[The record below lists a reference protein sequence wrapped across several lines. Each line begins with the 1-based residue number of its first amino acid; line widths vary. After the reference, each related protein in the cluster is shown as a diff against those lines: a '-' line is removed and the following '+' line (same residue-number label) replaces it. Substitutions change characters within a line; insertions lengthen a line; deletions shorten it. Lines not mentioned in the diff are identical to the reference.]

1 MGYFSANDYFKKLF
15 GSKVYKITLKGG
27 MNCPNRDGTIDNRGC
42 IFCSTAGS
50 GDFAIPFDGNITK
63 VIDEYSEK
71 LKSKAKTDKFI
82 SYFQDYCNTYNAAEK
97 LETLYLSAINDP
109 RVVGLSIATRPDLL
123 PQEVLAVLER
133 VNKIKPVFVELGLQ
147 TIHSKTSEYIRLGYD
162 LSVYENAVSDLKG
175 IGVKVI
181 THQILGLPGE
191 TKEMMW
197 ETTEYIAKSGVSGI
211 KLHLLHIIR
220 GTDLEKDYL
229 AGLFKTLELD
239 EYINIL
245 EGCIKRIPPE
255 MAIHRLTGDG
265 AKKDLIAPLY
275 SGNKKMVLNQI
286 NRRLKADGIVQ
297 GSLFV

>member
-42 IFCSTAGS
+42 IFCSPAGS
-50 GDFAIPFDGNITK
+50 GDFALPFNGNIAA
-63 VIDEYSEK
+63 VIDEYSK
-71 LKSKAKTDKFI
+71 NLKAKAKTDKFI
-82 SYFQDYCNTYNAAEK
+82 SYFQDYCNTYDTPEK
-97 LETLYLSAINDP
+97 LEALYLSAINDP

-123 PQEVLAVLER
+123 PREVLAVLEK

-147 TIHSKTSEYIRLGYD
+147 TIHPQTAKYIRRGYE
-162 LSVYENAVSDLKG
+162 LSVYDKAVKDLNSLG
-175 IGVKVI
+175 IKVI

-191 TKEMMW
+191 TKEIMW

-275 SGNKKMVLNQI
+275 SGNKKMVLNEI